1 MSGSNN
7 IPLFINLRITSSC
20 MDYVNL
26 KMYDFEKDVVNKLQ
40 KLQLNPTKNPLR
52 LNVLVEED

>member
-1 MSGSNN
+1 
-7 IPLFINLRITSSC
+7 